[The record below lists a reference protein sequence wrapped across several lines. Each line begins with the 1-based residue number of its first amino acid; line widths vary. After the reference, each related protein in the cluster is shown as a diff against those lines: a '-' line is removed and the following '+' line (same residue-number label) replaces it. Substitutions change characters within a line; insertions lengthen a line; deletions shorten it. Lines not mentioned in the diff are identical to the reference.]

1 MTEID
6 STTLLEKSCTVW
18 SSRREREIALR
29 VYYYVLEQDGCKI
42 FALQRIQEPA

>member
-6 STTLLEKSCTVW
+6 STSLQEKSCVVW
-18 SSRREREIALR
+18 SERRERLIALR

-42 FALQRIQEPA
+42 YALQRIQEPG